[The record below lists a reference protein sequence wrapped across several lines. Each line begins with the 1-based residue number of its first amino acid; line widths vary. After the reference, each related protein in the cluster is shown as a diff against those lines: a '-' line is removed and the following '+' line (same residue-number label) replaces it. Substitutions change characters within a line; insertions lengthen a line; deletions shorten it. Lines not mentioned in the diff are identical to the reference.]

1 MVQAPGI
8 DVRGA
13 RPRSGVR
20 AAALLALLV
29 TIAAGAPGCEDT
41 HILTGTFRSD
51 AAVPFAGQDAV
62 RVELVLGH
70 YGPDV
75 AGLLRFFETDDFLLP
90 VAADDFCEC
99 RPIAKGTFDYED
111 EVLAFTFRVPYPC
124 GKPGETYVSATLTM
138 SDSGDLLTGTWSIP
152 SIEGQ
157 SGTWRFERE
166 KNAGDLVSTDLE
178 CKEQ

>member
-8 DVRGA
+8 DVRGV
-13 RPRSGVR
+13 RSRSGVR
-20 AAALLALLV
+20 AAVLIALLFP
-29 TIAAGAPGCEDT
+29 IAVATSGCEDT
-41 HILTGTFRSD
+41 HILTGTFRSG
-51 AAVPFAGQDAV
+51 AQSFGGQDDV
-62 RVELVLGH
+62 HIELVLGH

-75 AGLLRFFETDDFLLP
+75 AGLVRFFEAGDFLLP

-99 RPIAKGTFDYED
+99 RPIAKGTFDYGK
-111 EVLAFTFRVPYPC
+111 EVLAFSFRVPHPC
-124 GKPGETYVSATLTM
+124 AEPGETYVSATLTM
-138 SDSGDLLTGTWSIP
+138 SDSGDVLDGSWSIP

-157 SGTWRFERE
+157 SGTWTLVRK